1 MSATA
6 IRRLELPLGES
17 IPVLGQ
23 GTAGLGE
30 DSEHWDAEVAALQ
43 LGLDLGMT
51 LVETGEMYGDGAAEE
66 LVGDALDGRRN
77 DVFLVTKVGPAHAS
91 RHEFAVA
98 WEQRPG
104 ALDLHLTQEDF
115 AELDRF
121 FPPQMQP
128 GPAELR

>member
-77 DVFLVTKVGPAHAS
+77 DVFLVTKVGPAHAARHAGS
-91 RHEFAVA
+91 RSWPARRWNTVSCWAIPPCGA
-98 WEQRPG
+98 WPSAMARRRPRSRSRG
-104 ALDLHLTQEDF
+104 
-115 AELDRF
+115 
-121 FPPQMQP
+121 
-128 GPAELR
+128 